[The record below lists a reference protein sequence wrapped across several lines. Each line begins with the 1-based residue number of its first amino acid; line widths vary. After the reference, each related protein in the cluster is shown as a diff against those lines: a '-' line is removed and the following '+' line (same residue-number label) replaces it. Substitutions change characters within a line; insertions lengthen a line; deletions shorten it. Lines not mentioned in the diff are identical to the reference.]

1 MSLRGFIY
9 KLQFMSW
16 AVPGPGAAECGLLFP
31 HHAPAGGLVRRCPGP
46 VLRGGAPG
54 GAVSFFVVFVFP
66 PEK

>member
-31 HHAPAGGLVRRCPGP
+31 HHAPAGGRGVGEAVPGARAAGRGAG
-46 VLRGGAPG
+46 RGG
-54 GAVSFFVVFVFP
+54 
-66 PEK
+66 

>member
-31 HHAPAGGLVRRCPGP
+31 HHAPAGGRGVGEAVPGA
-46 VLRGGAPG
+46 RAAGRG